1 MKTLSFFG
9 KLAPGKKTGPFPAL
23 YHKRRKRPR
32 CLLRFYLY
40 IHHTKSE
47 EKIKKISPV
56 SSRAGVAA
64 KESEDNM
71 VCRIVMDIMIERKRQ
86 RMMNRM
92 KLIETSKAI
101 LTNCMA
107 LQANEAFLVVADEP
121 KRELGEVL
129 FEAGK
134 QLGAEAM
141 LMVMKER
148 EKSGQEPPAAVAAAM
163 KSADVVVCVT
173 EHSLTHTKARKEA
186 AANGARLATMPSI
199 TADMFLEGAI
209 SADYAQVKVLTEK
222 VTELLTAASTVR
234 IEKAGKSLTFSI
246 AGRNGVPST
255 GMYVN
260 PGESG
265 NLPSG
270 EAYVAPLEG
279 TAEGQIVVDGSISGI
294 GKIDSPLLLT
304 IEKGR
309 ITHAEGT
316 SAERLLQIL
325 GDQDGRMLG
334 EFGIGTNDKA
344 RITGVVLEDEKVY
357 GTIHVAFGS
366 NNTFGGTIV
375 AGVHIDLVVK
385 EPDVY
390 LDDTCIM
397 KNGKL
402 LGQ

>member
-1 MKTLSFFG
+1 MT
-9 KLAPGKKTGPFPAL
+9 
-23 YHKRRKRPR
+23 
-32 CLLRFYLY
+32 
-40 IHHTKSE
+40 
-47 EKIKKISPV
+47 
-56 SSRAGVAA
+56 
-64 KESEDNM
+64 
-71 VCRIVMDIMIERKRQ
+71 
-86 RMMNRM
+86 
-92 KLIETSKAI
+92 LIESSKAI
-101 LTNCMA
+101 LMNCLA
-107 LQANEAFLVVADEP
+107 LQANETFLVVADER
-121 KRELGEVL
+121 KRDIGEAL
-129 FEAGK
+129 WEAGK

-141 LMVMKER
+141 LMVMQER

-163 KSADVVVCVT
+163 KNADVVVCVT
-173 EHSLTHTKARKEA
+173 QHSLTHTKARKEA
-186 AANGARLATMPSI
+186 AANGTRLATMPAI
-199 TADMFLEGAI
+199 TEDMFLAGAI
-209 SADYAQVKVLTEK
+209 SADYTQVKALTER
-222 VTELLTAASTVR
+222 VTEMLTRASTVR

-246 AGRNGVPST
+246 ADRNGVPST

-270 EAYVAPLEG
+270 EAYIAPLEG
-279 TAEGQIVVDGSISGI
+279 TAEGQILVDGSIAGI

-304 IEKGR
+304 VQNGR
-309 ITHAEGT
+309 ITEAEGT
-316 SAERLLQIL
+316 SAERLLQML

-390 LDDTCIM
+390 LDDKCIM

-402 LGQ
+402 LAT

>member
-1 MKTLSFFG
+1 MT
-9 KLAPGKKTGPFPAL
+9 
-23 YHKRRKRPR
+23 
-32 CLLRFYLY
+32 
-40 IHHTKSE
+40 
-47 EKIKKISPV
+47 
-56 SSRAGVAA
+56 
-64 KESEDNM
+64 
-71 VCRIVMDIMIERKRQ
+71 
-86 RMMNRM
+86 
-92 KLIETSKAI
+92 LIESSKAI
-101 LTNCMA
+101 LINCLA
-107 LQANEAFLVVADEP
+107 LQANETFLVVADER
-121 KRELGEVL
+121 KRDIGEAIW
-129 FEAGK
+129 EAGK

-173 EHSLTHTKARKEA
+173 QHSLTHTKARKEA
-186 AANGARLATMPSI
+186 AANGTRLATMPAI
-199 TADMFLEGAI
+199 TEDMFLAGAI
-209 SADYAQVKVLTEK
+209 SADYTQVKALTER
-222 VTELLTAASTVR
+222 VTEMLTRASTVR

-246 AGRNGVPST
+246 ADRNGVPST

-270 EAYVAPLEG
+270 EAYIAPLEG
-279 TAEGQIVVDGSISGI
+279 TAEGQIFVDGSIAGI

-304 IEKGR
+304 VQNGR
-309 ITHAEGT
+309 ITEAEGT
-316 SAERLLQIL
+316 SAERLLQML

-390 LDDTCIM
+390 LDDKCIM

-402 LGQ
+402 LAT

>member
-1 MKTLSFFG
+1 MT
-9 KLAPGKKTGPFPAL
+9 
-23 YHKRRKRPR
+23 
-32 CLLRFYLY
+32 
-40 IHHTKSE
+40 
-47 EKIKKISPV
+47 
-56 SSRAGVAA
+56 
-64 KESEDNM
+64 
-71 VCRIVMDIMIERKRQ
+71 
-86 RMMNRM
+86 
-92 KLIETSKAI
+92 LIESSKAI
-101 LTNCMA
+101 LMNCLA
-107 LQANEAFLVVADEP
+107 LQANETFLVVADER
-121 KRELGEVL
+121 KRDIGEAIW
-129 FEAGK
+129 EAGK

-141 LMVMKER
+141 LMVMQER

-173 EHSLTHTKARKEA
+173 QHSLTHTKARKEA
-186 AANGARLATMPSI
+186 AANGTRLATMPAI
-199 TADMFLEGAI
+199 TEDMFLAGAI
-209 SADYAQVKVLTEK
+209 SADYTQVKALTER
-222 VTELLTAASTVR
+222 VTEMLTRASTVR

-246 AGRNGVPST
+246 ADRNGVPST

-270 EAYVAPLEG
+270 EAYIAPLEG
-279 TAEGQIVVDGSISGI
+279 TAEGQILVDGSIAGI

-304 IEKGR
+304 VQNGR
-309 ITHAEGT
+309 ITEAEGT
-316 SAERLLQIL
+316 SAERLLQML

-390 LDDTCIM
+390 LDDKCIM

-402 LGQ
+402 LAT

>member
-1 MKTLSFFG
+1 MT
-9 KLAPGKKTGPFPAL
+9 
-23 YHKRRKRPR
+23 
-32 CLLRFYLY
+32 
-40 IHHTKSE
+40 
-47 EKIKKISPV
+47 
-56 SSRAGVAA
+56 
-64 KESEDNM
+64 
-71 VCRIVMDIMIERKRQ
+71 
-86 RMMNRM
+86 
-92 KLIETSKAI
+92 LIESSKAI
-101 LTNCMA
+101 LMNCLA
-107 LQANEAFLVVADEP
+107 LQANETFLVVADER
-121 KRELGEVL
+121 KRDIGEAIW
-129 FEAGK
+129 EAGK
-134 QLGAEAM
+134 LLGAEAM

-173 EHSLTHTKARKEA
+173 QHSLTHTKARKEA
-186 AANGARLATMPSI
+186 AANGTRLATMPAI
-199 TADMFLEGAI
+199 TEDMFLAGAI
-209 SADYAQVKVLTEK
+209 SADYTQVKALTER
-222 VTELLTAASTVR
+222 VTEMLTRASTVR

-246 AGRNGVPST
+246 ADRNGVPST

-270 EAYVAPLEG
+270 EAYIAPLEG
-279 TAEGQIVVDGSISGI
+279 TAEGQILVDGSIAGI

-304 IEKGR
+304 VQNGR
-309 ITHAEGT
+309 ITGAEGT
-316 SAERLLQIL
+316 SAERLLQML

-390 LDDTCIM
+390 LDDKCIM

-402 LGQ
+402 LAT

>member
-1 MKTLSFFG
+1 
-9 KLAPGKKTGPFPAL
+9 
-23 YHKRRKRPR
+23 
-32 CLLRFYLY
+32 
-40 IHHTKSE
+40 
-47 EKIKKISPV
+47 
-56 SSRAGVAA
+56 
-64 KESEDNM
+64 
-71 VCRIVMDIMIERKRQ
+71 
-86 RMMNRM
+86 MNRM

>member
-1 MKTLSFFG
+1 MT
-9 KLAPGKKTGPFPAL
+9 
-23 YHKRRKRPR
+23 
-32 CLLRFYLY
+32 
-40 IHHTKSE
+40 
-47 EKIKKISPV
+47 
-56 SSRAGVAA
+56 
-64 KESEDNM
+64 
-71 VCRIVMDIMIERKRQ
+71 
-86 RMMNRM
+86 
-92 KLIETSKAI
+92 LIESSKAI
-101 LTNCMA
+101 LMNCLA
-107 LQANEAFLVVADEP
+107 LQANETFLVVADER
-121 KRELGEVL
+121 KRDIGEAL
-129 FEAGK
+129 WEAGK

-173 EHSLTHTKARKEA
+173 QHSLTHTKARKEA
-186 AANGARLATMPSI
+186 AANGTRLATMPAI
-199 TADMFLEGAI
+199 TEDMFLAGAI
-209 SADYAQVKVLTEK
+209 SADYTQVKALTER
-222 VTELLTAASTVR
+222 VTEMLTRASTVR

-246 AGRNGVPST
+246 ADRKGVPST

-270 EAYVAPLEG
+270 EAYIAPLEG
-279 TAEGQIVVDGSISGI
+279 TAEGQILVDGSIAGI

-304 IEKGR
+304 VQNGR
-309 ITHAEGT
+309 ITEAEGT
-316 SAERLLQIL
+316 AAERLLQML

-390 LDDTCIM
+390 LDDKCIM
-397 KNGKL
+397 KSGKL
-402 LGQ
+402 LAT

>member
-1 MKTLSFFG
+1 M
-9 KLAPGKKTGPFPAL
+9 
-23 YHKRRKRPR
+23 
-32 CLLRFYLY
+32 
-40 IHHTKSE
+40 
-47 EKIKKISPV
+47 
-56 SSRAGVAA
+56 VA
-64 KESEDNM
+64 D
-71 VCRIVMDIMIERKRQ
+71 ERKRD
-86 RMMNRM
+86 
-92 KLIETSKAI
+92 IGEAI
-101 LTNCMA
+101 W
-107 LQANEAFLVVADEP
+107 
-121 KRELGEVL
+121 
-129 FEAGK
+129 EAGK

-173 EHSLTHTKARKEA
+173 QHSLTHTKARKEA
-186 AANGARLATMPSI
+186 AANGTRLATMPAI
-199 TADMFLEGAI
+199 TEDMFLAGAI
-209 SADYAQVKVLTEK
+209 SADYTQVKALTER
-222 VTELLTAASTVR
+222 VTEMLTRASTVR

-246 AGRNGVPST
+246 ADRNGVPST

-270 EAYVAPLEG
+270 EAYIAPLEG
-279 TAEGQIVVDGSISGI
+279 TAEGQILVDGSIAGI

-304 IEKGR
+304 IQNGR
-309 ITHAEGT
+309 ITEAEGT
-316 SAERLLQIL
+316 SAERLLQML

-390 LDDTCIM
+390 LDDKCIM

-402 LGQ
+402 LAT

>member
-1 MKTLSFFG
+1 MT
-9 KLAPGKKTGPFPAL
+9 
-23 YHKRRKRPR
+23 
-32 CLLRFYLY
+32 
-40 IHHTKSE
+40 
-47 EKIKKISPV
+47 
-56 SSRAGVAA
+56 
-64 KESEDNM
+64 
-71 VCRIVMDIMIERKRQ
+71 
-86 RMMNRM
+86 
-92 KLIETSKAI
+92 LIESSKAI
-101 LTNCMA
+101 LVNCLA
-107 LQANEAFLVVADEP
+107 LQENETFLVVADER
-121 KRELGEVL
+121 KRDIGEAL
-129 FEAGK
+129 WEAGK

-173 EHSLTHTKARKEA
+173 QHSLTHTKARKEA
-186 AANGARLATMPSI
+186 AANGTRLATMPAI
-199 TADMFLEGAI
+199 TEDMFLAGAI
-209 SADYAQVKVLTEK
+209 SADYTQVKALTER
-222 VTELLTAASTVR
+222 VTEMLTRASTVR

-246 AGRNGVPST
+246 ADRNGVPST

-270 EAYVAPLEG
+270 EAYIAPLEG
-279 TAEGQIVVDGSISGI
+279 TAEGQILVDGSIAGI

-304 IEKGR
+304 VQNGR
-309 ITHAEGT
+309 IIEAEGT
-316 SAERLLQIL
+316 AGERLLQML

-390 LDDTCIM
+390 LDDKCIM
-397 KNGKL
+397 KSGKL
-402 LGQ
+402 LAT

>member
-1 MKTLSFFG
+1 MT
-9 KLAPGKKTGPFPAL
+9 
-23 YHKRRKRPR
+23 
-32 CLLRFYLY
+32 
-40 IHHTKSE
+40 
-47 EKIKKISPV
+47 
-56 SSRAGVAA
+56 
-64 KESEDNM
+64 
-71 VCRIVMDIMIERKRQ
+71 
-86 RMMNRM
+86 
-92 KLIETSKAI
+92 LIESSKAI
-101 LTNCMA
+101 LMNCLA
-107 LQANEAFLVVADEP
+107 LQANETFLVVADER
-121 KRELGEVL
+121 KRDIGEAIW
-129 FEAGK
+129 EAGK

-173 EHSLTHTKARKEA
+173 QHSLTHTKARKEA
-186 AANGARLATMPSI
+186 AANGTRLATMPAI
-199 TADMFLEGAI
+199 TEDMFLAGAI
-209 SADYAQVKVLTEK
+209 SADYTQVKALTER
-222 VTELLTAASTVR
+222 VTEMLTRASTVR

-246 AGRNGVPST
+246 ADRNGVPST

-270 EAYVAPLEG
+270 EAYIAPLEG
-279 TAEGQIVVDGSISGI
+279 TAEGQILVDGSIAGI

-304 IEKGR
+304 VQNGR
-309 ITHAEGT
+309 ITEAEGT
-316 SAERLLQIL
+316 SAERLLQML

-390 LDDTCIM
+390 LDDKCIM
-397 KNGKL
+397 KSGKL
-402 LGQ
+402 LAT